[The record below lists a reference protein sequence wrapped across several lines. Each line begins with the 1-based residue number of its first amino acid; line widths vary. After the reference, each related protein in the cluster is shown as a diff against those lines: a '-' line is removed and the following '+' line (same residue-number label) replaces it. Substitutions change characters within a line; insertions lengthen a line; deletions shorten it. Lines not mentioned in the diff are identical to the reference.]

1 MCGQTDLNEKRQAD
15 AKLDEKFCERRKDRV
30 QGTKLFMDEAA
41 EKSAGPK
48 KRKVTEKEQTYDD
61 EYVGGTFHPL
71 AAFARQRSLGHLC
84 FHPLVEHIETVL
96 KLKVIQ
102 NKKEEWGVEVFDLS
116 DGAYRFKRGVRDLA
130 EKSKEEIHASKA
142 KDHISDFQYF

>member
-1 MCGQTDLNEKRQAD
+1 
-15 AKLDEKFCERRKDRV
+15 
-30 QGTKLFMDEAA
+30 
-41 EKSAGPK
+41 
-48 KRKVTEKEQTYDD
+48 
-61 EYVGGTFHPL
+61 
-71 AAFARQRSLGHLC
+71 
-84 FHPLVEHIETVL
+84 VEHIETVL